1 MVETELKMNL
11 ADLTPA
17 VLVEILARNPLR
29 QFTDSD
35 WEQFPDCESKFPRV
49 AYEENF
55 GIILDGAVLVAIDLD
70 SVYADFV
77 EFNSEEIGAAADQLR
92 LNYLMSSE

>member
-29 QFTDSD
+29 PFSDSD

-49 AYEENF
+49 AYEGKF

-77 EFNSEEIGAAADQLR
+77 EFNSEEIAAAADTETFLAIKGA
-92 LNYLMSSE
+92 E